1 MEWIIF
7 LVLAFLGYMWAR
19 KHEAQKKER
28 LELRLFSHRRWFTDH
43 MGQDWDLDFVDMS
56 LTVARSTTK
65 RTRRSKRCRLSTP
78 FGAKRVAAGNV
89 R

>member
-1 MEWIIF
+1 MEWVIF

-28 LELRLFSHRRWFTDH
+28 LELRLFSHRRWFTDY

-56 LTVARSTTK
+56 LIGFAVLK
-65 RTRRSKRCRLSTP
+65 RII
-78 FGAKRVAAGNV
+78 AKFTEGNDATA
-89 R
+89 